1 MDDSLVVN
9 TFSALAQASL
19 LQVFRLL
26 VRKNSDG
33 LAAGDIAHQLGYHT
47 TLCRHIWLFW
57 PEPDCSGRPTGTLHH
72 LPYRHRRNSPFARPA
87 CQRLL

>member
-57 PEPDCSGRPTGTLHH
+57 PEPDCSGRPDRDAPSSTVST
-72 LPYRHRRNSPFARPA
+72 PEEFAI
-87 CQRLL
+87 C

>member
-1 MDDSLVVN
+1 MADSLVVN
-9 TFSALAQASL
+9 TLSALAQASL

-47 TLCRHIWLFW
+47 TLCRHIWLF
-57 PEPDCSGRPTGTLHH
+57 
-72 LPYRHRRNSPFARPA
+72 
-87 CQRLL
+87 